1 MNEQHPYEQLV
12 TSAEISQD
20 ASDDPISSYVINCS
34 SKAAHIICLQTS
46 HTEQNGVIEDIQIEV
61 ANHLKGEFD
70 ELVFN
75 KENNM
80 YVNKAGFYQVSKEA
94 VEKGWSFFETILRHP
109 SNAQALLKLLLI
121 IEGGGKPAILNFDP
135 KRGILVGETHTS
147 NNDRATKDPN
157 KSGTHGR
164 GNLVYDRHAQRLEG
178 IYCDG
183 NVEEEVKKL
192 GLDLM
197 TIETAKAHLLPGD
210 FLCADFLR
218 APNKREAGD
227 SVVVLLRN
235 GSETT
240 FPRVGHRTHMSTLGF
255 RGQIWITIPPQAA

>member
-1 MNEQHPYEQLV
+1 M
-12 TSAEISQD
+12 
-20 ASDDPISSYVINCS
+20 
-34 SKAAHIICLQTS
+34 KF
-46 HTEQNGVIEDIQIEV
+46 
-61 ANHLKGEFD
+61 K
-70 ELVFN
+70 ELR
-75 KENNM
+75 
-80 YVNKAGFYQVSKEA
+80 
-94 VEKGWSFFETILRHP
+94 TILLHP
-109 SNAQALLKLLLI
+109 SNEQAVLGAWKSMKD
-121 IEGGGKPAILNFDP
+121 GGKPAILNFDP

-164 GNLVYDRHAQRLEG
+164 GNLVYDPHAQRLEG